1 MKMLKKIYL
10 KIRHWCCKVGLC
22 NLDSCGCDCHENTP
36 KTTVTSNAFKP
47 HLNEVLADEQ
57 ENNLKEMTKDR
68 EPAPIKKNG
77 TGAISSIGRKSSHS

>member
-1 MKMLKKIYL
+1 MKNYILVKGA
-10 KIRHWCCKVGLC
+10 R
-22 NLDSCGCDCHENTP
+22 
-36 KTTVTSNAFKP
+36 
-47 HLNEVLADEQ
+47 